1 MTDQALKRN
10 DGHLVRNQ
18 QRLVAARLTQCAS
31 DRTGHALG
39 SMGVG
44 LSPGGTQRV
53 HVVAPVFGACKN
65 PRIRIDRNTFKNRL
79 RLNEVVIMFD
89 LKLIGKG
96 GRRCT
101 HLGTQQGRGNDVGN
115 IGAAVDEI
123 LSDGL
128 GHLNTKVS

>member
-1 MTDQALKRN
+1 
-10 DGHLVRNQ
+10 
-18 QRLVAARLTQCAS
+18 
-31 DRTGHALG
+31 
-39 SMGVG
+39 
-44 LSPGGTQRV
+44 
-53 HVVAPVFGACKN
+53 
-65 PRIRIDRNTFKNRL
+65 
-79 RLNEVVIMFD
+79 MFD
-89 LKLIGKG
+89 LKLVGKG